1 MGDGIP
7 ALDLDASDACT
18 DVFLQGQSL
27 VRISREMGLQMEL
40 ARDAY
45 KKPDLKRV
53 RVVRLLCVRSHEG
66 GPGMIK
72 RGFKIRVVKIDSA
85 GQIHLEETGLAL
97 IPGVDQYVVIG

>member
-1 MGDGIP
+1 MRGVFVLGACMGDGIS

-27 VRISREMGLQMEL
+27 VRISREMGLQMEQ

-53 RVVRLLCVRSHEG
+53 RVVRL
-66 GPGMIK
+66 
-72 RGFKIRVVKIDSA
+72 
-85 GQIHLEETGLAL
+85 
-97 IPGVDQYVVIG
+97 